1 MRFEKELS
9 GWENG
14 SKHKPIWVN
23 APARINLIGE
33 HTDYNY
39 GFVLP
44 AAIDKAAY
52 FLIQLREDNLCQM
65 EAKDIG
71 DHLIFDIQDDLK
83 PSPKNWENYL
93 LGVMHYMRSSGKV
106 KQGFNLVFESDIPIG
121 AGMSSSAALA
131 CGFGMALNEAYQLDL
146 SKQEIAEIA
155 QLAEHHFVGV
165 KCGIMDQYACMFGV
179 AGHAL
184 KLDCRTLQYQ
194 YQKIILGDYQLVLI
208 DSKVKHELTSTEYNK
223 RREECERALSVLKKY
238 DPALVT
244 LRDVTQDHLVKFR
257 KALDPIAFKRC
268 DYLIKENRRVNEA
281 CQALNANDLQL
292 FGALMYQSHQGLA
305 QDYEV
310 SCEELNFLVDATRKS
325 DHIIGARMMGGGFG
339 GCTLNIVAESNS
351 EEVVNS
357 ILSSYKKKMGT
368 DAESYFIEIKEGC
381 KILDNGALNS

>member
-14 SKHKPIWVN
+14 SKRKPIWVN

-52 FLIQLREDNLCQM
+52 FLIQLREDNHCKV
-65 EAKDIG
+65 EAKDVG
-71 DHLIFDIQDDLK
+71 DHLIFDFQDELK
-83 PSPKNWENYL
+83 PSAKNWQNYF
-93 LGVMHYMRSSGKV
+93 LGVMHYMKSSGKV

-155 QLAEHHFVGV
+155 QLTEHHFVGV
-165 KCGIMDQYACMFGV
+165 KCGIMDQYACMFGME
-179 AGHAL
+179 GHAL

-244 LRDVTQDHLVKFR
+244 LRDVTQDHLTNFGKD
-257 KALDPIAFKRC
+257 LDPIAFKRC
-268 DYLIKENRRVNEA
+268 DYVIKENRRVNEA

>member
-1 MRFEKELS
+1 MRFEKER
-9 GWENG
+9 GEWKNG
-14 SKHKPIWVN
+14 SKRGPIGVT

-33 HTDYNY
+33 HTDYNH

-71 DHLIFDIQDDLK
+71 DHLVFDIHDDLK
-83 PSPKNWENYL
+83 PSLKNWKNYF
-93 LGVMHYMRSSGKV
+93 LGVMYYVKSSGKV

-223 RREECERALSVLKKY
+223 RREECERALSLLKKY

-292 FGALMYQSHQGLA
+292 FGALMYQSHEGLA
-305 QDYEV
+305 RDYEV
-310 SCEELNFLVDATRKS
+310 SCEELNFLVEEARQS
-325 DHIIGARMMGGGFG
+325 DYIIGARMMGGGFG
-339 GCTLNIVAESNS
+339 GCTINIVTESNS

-357 ILSSYKKKMGT
+357 ILRTYKEKMGI

-381 KILDNGALNS
+381 KIWDNKVVNS

>member
-14 SKHKPIWVN
+14 SKRKPIWVN

-52 FLIQLREDNLCQM
+52 FLIQLREDNHCKV
-65 EAKDIG
+65 EAKDVG
-71 DHLIFDIQDDLK
+71 DHLIFDFQDDLK
-83 PSPKNWENYL
+83 PSAKNWQNYF
-93 LGVMHYMRSSGKV
+93 LGVMHYMKSSGKV

-155 QLAEHHFVGV
+155 QLTEHHFVGV
-165 KCGIMDQYACMFGV
+165 KCGIMDQYACMFGME
-179 AGHAL
+179 GHAL

-244 LRDVTQDHLVKFR
+244 LRDVTQDHLTNFGKD
-257 KALDPIAFKRC
+257 LDPIAFKRC
-268 DYLIKENRRVNEA
+268 DYVIKENRRVNEA

>member
-14 SKHKPIWVN
+14 SKRKPIWVN

-52 FLIQLREDNLCQM
+52 FLIQLREDNHCKV
-65 EAKDIG
+65 EAKDVG
-71 DHLIFDIQDDLK
+71 DHLIFDFQDDLK
-83 PSPKNWENYL
+83 PSAKNWQNYF
-93 LGVMHYMRSSGKV
+93 LGVMHYMKSSGKV

-131 CGFGMALNEAYQLDL
+131 CGFGMALNEAYQLGL

-165 KCGIMDQYACMFGV
+165 KCGIMDQYASMFGME
-179 AGHAL
+179 GHAL

-194 YQKIILGDYQLVLI
+194 YQKIHLDDYQLVLI
-208 DSKVKHELTSTEYNK
+208 DSKVKHELTSTQYNK
-223 RREECERALSVLKKY
+223 RREECERAVSVLKKH
-238 DPALVT
+238 DPAIAT
-244 LRDVTQDHLVKFR
+244 LRDVTQDHLANFG
-257 KALDPIAFKRC
+257 KALDPVAFKRC
-268 DYLIKENRRVNEA
+268 DYVINENRRLVEA

-305 QDYEV
+305 Q
-310 SCEELNFLVDATRKS
+310 
-325 DHIIGARMMGGGFG
+325 
-339 GCTLNIVAESNS
+339 
-351 EEVVNS
+351 
-357 ILSSYKKKMGT
+357 
-368 DAESYFIEIKEGC
+368 
-381 KILDNGALNS
+381 

>member
-71 DHLIFDIQDDLK
+71 DHLIFDFQDELK
-83 PSPKNWENYL
+83 PSAKNWQNYF
-93 LGVMHYMRSSGKV
+93 LGVMHYMKSSGKV

-155 QLAEHHFVGV
+155 QLTEHHFVGV
-165 KCGIMDQYACMFGV
+165 KCGIMDQYACMFGME
-179 AGHAL
+179 GHAL

-244 LRDVTQDHLVKFR
+244 LRDVTQDHLTNFGKD
-257 KALDPIAFKRC
+257 LDPIAFKRC
-268 DYLIKENRRVNEA
+268 DYVIKENRRVNEA

>member
-65 EAKDIG
+65 EATDIE
-71 DHLIFDIQDDLK
+71 DHLIFDIHDDLK
-83 PSPKNWENYL
+83 PSPKNWENYF
-93 LGVMHYMRSSGKV
+93 LGVMHYVKSSGKV

-131 CGFGMALNEAYQLDL
+131 CGFGMALNEAYQLGL
-146 SKQEIAEIA
+146 SKQEVAEIA

-165 KCGIMDQYACMFGV
+165 KCGIMDQYACMFGIE
-179 AGHAL
+179 GHAL
-184 KLDCRTLQYQ
+184 KLDCRTLQYEH
-194 YQKIILGDYQLVLI
+194 QKIILGDYQLVLI

-244 LRDVTQDHLVKFR
+244 LRDVTQDHLTNFGKD
-257 KALDPIAFKRC
+257 LDPIAFKRC
-268 DYLIKENRRVNEA
+268 DYVIKENRRVNEA

-292 FGALMYQSHQGLA
+292 FGALIYQSHEGLA
-305 QDYEV
+305 HDYEV

-339 GCTLNIVAESNS
+339 GCTLNIVAKSNG

-357 ILSSYKKKMGT
+357 IVSSYKKRMCIV
-368 DAESYFIEIKEGC
+368 AESYFIEIKEGC

>member
-65 EAKDIG
+65 EAKDIE

-83 PSPKNWENYL
+83 PSPKNWENYF
-93 LGVMHYMRSSGKV
+93 LGVMHYVKSSGKV

-131 CGFGMALNEAYQLDL
+131 CGFGMALNEAYQLGL
-146 SKQEIAEIA
+146 SKQEVAEIA

-165 KCGIMDQYACMFGV
+165 KCGIMDQYACMFGIE
-179 AGHAL
+179 GHAL

-194 YQKIILGDYQLVLI
+194 YQKIQLDDYQLVLI

-223 RREECERALSVLKKY
+223 RREECERAVSVLKKH
-238 DPALVT
+238 DPAIAT
-244 LRDVTQDHLVKFR
+244 LRDVTQDHLANFG
-257 KALDPIAFKRC
+257 KALDPVAFKRC
-268 DYLIKENRRVNEA
+268 GYVINENRRLVEA

-292 FGALMYQSHQGLA
+292 FGTLMYQSHEGLA
-305 QDYEV
+305 HDYEV
-310 SCEELNFLVDATRKS
+310 SCEELNFLVDAARQS
-325 DHIIGARMMGGGFG
+325 GHIIGSRMMGGGFG
-339 GCTLNIVAESNS
+339 GCTLNIVAKSNG

-357 ILSSYKKKMGT
+357 IVSSYKKRMCIV
-368 DAESYFIEIKEGC
+368 AESYFIEIKEGC
-381 KILDNGALNS
+381 KILDSGAQDS

>member
-52 FLIQLREDNLCQM
+52 FLIQVREDNLCQM

-93 LGVMHYMRSSGKV
+93 LGVMHYMKSSGKV

-131 CGFGMALNEAYQLDL
+131 CGFGMALNEAYQLGL
-146 SKQEIAEIA
+146 TKQEIAEIA

-165 KCGIMDQYACMFGV
+165 KCGIMDQYACMFGIE
-179 AGHAL
+179 GHAL

-244 LRDVTQDHLVKFR
+244 LRDVTQDHLTNFGKD
-257 KALDPIAFKRC
+257 LDPIAFKRC
-268 DYLIKENRRVNEA
+268 DYVIKENRRVNEA

>member
-52 FLIQLREDNLCQM
+52 FLIQVREDNLCQM

-93 LGVMHYMRSSGKV
+93 LGVMHYMKSSGKV

-131 CGFGMALNEAYQLDL
+131 CGFGMSLNEAYQLGL
-146 SKQEIAEIA
+146 TKQEIAEIA

-165 KCGIMDQYACMFGV
+165 KCGIMDQYACMFGIE
-179 AGHAL
+179 GHAL

-244 LRDVTQDHLVKFR
+244 LRDVTQDHLTNFGKD
-257 KALDPIAFKRC
+257 LDPIAFKRC
-268 DYLIKENRRVNEA
+268 DYVIKENRRVNEA

>member
-14 SKHKPIWVN
+14 SKHNPIWVN

-52 FLIQLREDNLCQM
+52 FLIQLREDNHCKV
-65 EAKDIG
+65 EAKDVG
-71 DHLIFDIQDDLK
+71 DHLIFDFQDDLK
-83 PSPKNWENYL
+83 PSSKNWQNYF
-93 LGVMHYMRSSGKV
+93 LGVMHYMKSSGKV

-131 CGFGMALNEAYQLDL
+131 CGFGMAINEAYQLGL

-155 QLAEHHFVGV
+155 QLTEHHFVGV
-165 KCGIMDQYACMFGV
+165 KCGIMDQYASMFGME
-179 AGHAL
+179 GHAL

-194 YQKIILGDYQLVLI
+194 YQKIQLDDYQLVLI

-223 RREECERALSVLKKY
+223 RREECERAVSVLKKH
-238 DPALVT
+238 DPAIAT
-244 LRDVTQDHLVKFR
+244 LRDVTQDHLANFG
-257 KALDPIAFKRC
+257 KALDPVAFKRC
-268 DYLIKENRRVNEA
+268 GYVINENRRLVEA

-292 FGALMYQSHQGLA
+292 FGTLMYQSHEGLA
-305 QDYEV
+305 HDYEV
-310 SCEELNFLVDATRKS
+310 SCEELNFLVDAARQS
-325 DHIIGARMMGGGFG
+325 GHIIGSRMMGGGFG
-339 GCTLNIVAESNS
+339 GCTLNIVTESNA

-357 ILSSYKKKMGT
+357 ILSSYKEKMGM
-368 DAESYFIEIKEGC
+368 DGESYFIEIKEGC
-381 KILDNGALNS
+381 KILDSGAQDS

>member
-93 LGVMHYMRSSGKV
+93 LGVMHYMKSSGKV

-155 QLAEHHFVGV
+155 QLTEHHFVGV
-165 KCGIMDQYACMFGV
+165 KCGIMDQYACMFGME
-179 AGHAL
+179 GHAL

-194 YQKIILGDYQLVLI
+194 YQKIQLDDYQLVLI
-208 DSKVKHELTSTEYNK
+208 DSKVKHELNSTEYNK
-223 RREECERALSVLKKY
+223 RREECERAVSVLKKH
-238 DPALVT
+238 DPAIAT
-244 LRDVTQDHLVKFR
+244 LRDVTQDHLSNFG
-257 KALDPIAFKRC
+257 KALDPAAFKRC
-268 DYLIKENRRVNEA
+268 DYVINENRRLVEA

-292 FGALMYQSHQGLA
+292 FGTLMYQSHEGLA
-305 QDYEV
+305 HDYEV
-310 SCEELNFLVDATRKS
+310 SCEELNFLVDAARQS
-325 DHIIGARMMGGGFG
+325 GHIIGSRMMGGGFG
-339 GCTLNIVAESNS
+339 GSTLNIVTEPNA

-357 ILSSYKKKMGT
+357 ILSSYKEKMGM
-368 DAESYFIEIKEGC
+368 DGESYFIEIKEGC
-381 KILDNGALNS
+381 KILDSGAQDS

>member
-14 SKHKPIWVN
+14 SKRKPIWVN

-52 FLIQLREDNLCQM
+52 FLIQLREDNHCKV
-65 EAKDIG
+65 EAKDVG
-71 DHLIFDIQDDLK
+71 DHLIFDFQDELK
-83 PSPKNWENYL
+83 PSAKNWQNYF
-93 LGVMHYMRSSGKV
+93 LGVMHYMKSSGKV

-155 QLAEHHFVGV
+155 QLTEHHFVGV
-165 KCGIMDQYACMFGV
+165 KCGIMDQYACMFGME
-179 AGHAL
+179 GHAL

-244 LRDVTQDHLVKFR
+244 LRDVTQDHLTNFGKD
-257 KALDPIAFKRC
+257 LDPIAFKRC
-268 DYLIKENRRVNEA
+268 DYVIKENRRVNEA

-310 SCEELNFLVDATRKS
+310 SC
-325 DHIIGARMMGGGFG
+325 
-339 GCTLNIVAESNS
+339 
-351 EEVVNS
+351 
-357 ILSSYKKKMGT
+357 
-368 DAESYFIEIKEGC
+368 
-381 KILDNGALNS
+381 